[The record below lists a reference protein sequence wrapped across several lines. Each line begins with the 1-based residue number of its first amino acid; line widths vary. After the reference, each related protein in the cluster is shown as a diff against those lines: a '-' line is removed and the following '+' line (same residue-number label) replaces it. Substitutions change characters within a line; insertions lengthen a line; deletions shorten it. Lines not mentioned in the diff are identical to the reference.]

1 MVLFDT
7 IASLLL
13 LYKNYTME
21 GYNKETKQYN
31 TFALQFGWNMTAS
44 GSDTPKKR
52 IDKRTKKYGKQRSHS
67 GKLGAYK

>member
-1 MVLFDT
+1 
-7 IASLLL
+7 
-13 LYKNYTME
+13 ME

-44 GSDTPKKR
+44 SSNTPKKKY

-67 GKLGAYK
+67 GKMGAYK